1 MITASRFR
9 PAWWL
14 RGAHLQTLYPAFARR
29 RSCPELQRERLE
41 LPDGDFIDIDWTGNT
56 QGPVVLVLH
65 GLEGSLES
73 HYTGGILTA
82 LAAQGYRTGLMYFR
96 GCSGEPNRLPR
107 GYHSGETGDLQT
119 VIRHIGESSPGKPVA
134 VVGYSLGGNVLLKWL
149 GEQGDKATLTT
160 AVAVSVPFDLD
171 HAARRLEQGL
181 SRIYQN
187 HLLKK
192 LRQSVQAKSAIH
204 PAPVPLQELADLKT
218 FRQFD
223 DAITAPLHGFR
234 DVGDYYSQSSSRQYL
249 HRIDAPVLIIH
260 ALDDPFLPP
269 AGIPEDAE
277 LSHAVTLELSRYGG
291 HVGFVGG
298 NTPLAADYWLEWRI
312 CRHLRAYLD

>member
-14 RGAHLQTLYPAFARR
+14 RGAHLQTLYPTFARR

-41 LPDGDFIDIDWTGNT
+41 LPDGDFIDIDWTGST

-82 LAAQGYRTGLMYFR
+82 LAAQGYRSGLMYFR

-119 VIRHIGESSPGKPVA
+119 IIRHIEKSSPGKSIA

-149 GEQGDKATLTT
+149 GEQGNKATITT

-171 HAARRLEQGL
+171 RAARRLEQGL

-192 LRQSVQAKSAIH
+192 LRRSVQASPPSTH
-204 PAPVPLQELADLKT
+204 H
-218 FRQFD
+218 R
-223 DAITAPLHGFR
+223 
-234 DVGDYYSQSSSRQYL
+234 SR
-249 HRIDAPVLIIH
+249 
-260 ALDDPFLPP
+260 
-269 AGIPEDAE
+269 
-277 LSHAVTLELSRYGG
+277 
-291 HVGFVGG
+291 
-298 NTPLAADYWLEWRI
+298 
-312 CRHLRAYLD
+312 CRSLRL

>member
-1 MITASRFR
+1 VITTSSFR

-14 RGAHLQTLYPAFARR
+14 RNAHLQTLYPTFTRR
-29 RSCPELQRERLE
+29 RSYPECRRERLE
-41 LPDGDFIDIDWTGNT
+41 LPDGDFIDIDWTGNP

-82 LAAQGYRTGLMYFR
+82 LAAQGYRAGLMYFR

-107 GYHSGETGDLQT
+107 SYHSGETGDLQT
-119 VIRHIGESSPGKPVA
+119 IINHIVKSGSGLPTAVI
-134 VVGYSLGGNVLLKWL
+134 GYSLGGNVLLKWL
-149 GEQGDKATLTT
+149 GEQGDKATITT

-171 HAARRLEQGL
+171 RAARRLEQGL
-181 SRIYQN
+181 SRIYQH

-192 LRQSVQAKSAIH
+192 LRRSVQAKSAVH
-204 PAPVPLQELADLKT
+204 PASVPLQEIEALKT

-234 DVGDYYSQSSSRQYL
+234 DVDDYYSQSSSRRYL
-249 HRIDAPVLIIH
+249 RHIETPVLIIH

-269 AGIPEDAE
+269 AAIPEDAE
-277 LSHAVTLELSRYGG
+277 LSPAVTLELSHHGG
-291 HVGFVGG
+291 HVGFVSGSL
-298 NTPLAADYWLEWRI
+298 PLAADYWLEWRI
-312 CRHLRAYLD
+312 CRHLRSYLQ

>member
-1 MITASRFR
+1 MITTSRFR

-14 RGAHLQTLYPAFARR
+14 RGAHLQTLYPTLARR
-29 RSCPELQRERLE
+29 RSRPELQRERLE
-41 LPDGDFIDIDWTGNT
+41 LPDGDFIDIDWTGT
-56 QGPVVLVLH
+56 SQGPVVLVLH
-65 GLEGSLES
+65 GLEGSLQS

-107 GYHSGETGDLQT
+107 GYHSGETGDLET
-119 VIRHIGESSPGKPVA
+119 VIRHIEKSSPGKPIA

-149 GEQGDKATLTT
+149 GEQGNKATITT

-171 HAARRLEQGL
+171 RAAHRLEQGL

-192 LRQSVQAKSAIH
+192 LRRSVQAKSAIH
-204 PAPVPLQELADLKT
+204 PPPVPLQELAALKT

-223 DAITAPLHGFR
+223 GAITAPLHGFR
-234 DVGDYYSQSSSRQYL
+234 DVDDYYSQSSSRRYL
-249 HRIDAPVLIIH
+249 RHIDAPVLIIH
-260 ALDDPFLPP
+260 ALDDPFLPS
-269 AGIPEDAE
+269 AAIPEDAE

-298 NTPLAADYWLEWRI
+298 DTPLAAGYWLEWRI
-312 CRHLRAYLD
+312 CRHLQAYLE

>member
-1 MITASRFR
+1 VIIPATFK

-14 RGAHLQTLYPAFARR
+14 PGGHLQTLYPTFARH
-29 RSCPELQRERLE
+29 SICPALQRERLE
-41 LPDGDFIDIDWTGNT
+41 LVDGDFIDIDWTGNP

-73 HYTGGILTA
+73 HYTGGILSA
-82 LAAQGYRTGLMYFR
+82 LATRGYRPGLVYFR

-107 GYHSGETGDLQT
+107 NYHSGDTGDLQT
-119 VIRHIGESSPGKPVA
+119 VIRHIRETCPGKPLA
-134 VVGYSLGGNVLLKWL
+134 IIGYSLGGNVLLKWL
-149 GEQGDKATLTT
+149 GEQGNRAPVVT

-171 HAARRLEQGL
+171 RVARRLERGV

-187 HLLKK
+187 HLLRK
-192 LRQSVQAKSAIH
+192 LRQSVKTKAAAQ
-204 PAPVPLQELADLKT
+204 PAPVPIQELAALKT

-234 DVGDYYSQSSSRQYL
+234 DVDDYYSQSSSRQYL
-249 HRIDAPVLIIH
+249 RQIETPVLVIH

-269 AGIPEDAE
+269 TAVPNDSD
-277 LSHAVTLELSRYGG
+277 LSHAVTLELSPHGG
-291 HVGFVGG
+291 HVGFVSG
-298 NTPLAADYWLEWRI
+298 NIPLAGYYWLEQRI
-312 CRHLRAYLD
+312 CEHLQAYL

>member
-14 RGAHLQTLYPAFARR
+14 RGAHLQTLYPTFARC

-56 QGPVVLVLH
+56 RGPVVLVLH

-82 LAAQGYRTGLMYFR
+82 LAAHGYRTGLMYFR

-149 GEQGDKATLTT
+149 GEQGDRAMLTT

-171 HAARRLEQGL
+171 RAACRLEQGL

-192 LRQSVQAKSAIH
+192 LRRSVQAKSAIH
-204 PAPVPLQELADLKT
+204 SPPVPLQELENLKT

-234 DVGDYYSQSSSRQYL
+234 DVGDYYSQSSSRRYL
-249 HRIDAPVLIIH
+249 RHIDAPVLIIH
-260 ALDDPFLPP
+260 ARDDPFLPP
-269 AGIPEDAE
+269 AAIPTDAE

-298 NTPLAADYWLEWRI
+298 NTPLAADYWLERRI
-312 CRHLRAYLD
+312 CEHLQAYLE

>member
-14 RGAHLQTLYPAFARR
+14 PGAHLQTLYPSLARR
-29 RSCPELQRERLE
+29 RIVPDLRRERLE

-73 HYTGGILTA
+73 HYTGGILAA
-82 LAAQGYRTGLMYFR
+82 LASQGYRTGLMYFR

-107 GYHSGETGDLQT
+107 SYHSGETGDLQT
-119 VIRHIGESSPGKPVA
+119 VIRRIRLSHPDKPLA
-134 VVGYSLGGNVLLKWL
+134 VIGYSLGGNVLLKWL
-149 GEQGDKATLTT
+149 GELGNRATVTT
-160 AVAVSVPFDLD
+160 AIAVSVPFDLD
-171 HAARRLEQGL
+171 RAAHRLEQGL

-187 HLLKK
+187 YLLKK
-192 LRQSVQAKSAIH
+192 LHQSVRSRASLH
-204 PAPVPLQELADLKT
+204 PPVVPLQELPRLKT

-223 DAITAPLHGFR
+223 DAVTAPLHGFR
-234 DVGDYYSQSSSRQYL
+234 DVDDYYTQSSSRRYL
-249 HRIDAPVLIIH
+249 RHIEVPVLIIH

-269 AGIPEDAE
+269 DAIPAEAE
-277 LSHAVTLELSRYGG
+277 LGRTVTLELSRHGG
-291 HVGFVGG
+291 HVGFVSG
-298 NTPLAADYWLEWRI
+298 NIPLAAQYWLERRI
-312 CRHLRAYLD
+312 CSHLQPYLA